1 MKNIKSQGNGE
12 QPAISR
18 RNFIQASSA
27 LIALPFVSSTA
38 TAQAS
43 AVTATECGKSRPDL
57 QHI

>member
-1 MKNIKSQGNGE
+1 MKEIKSQGNGE

-38 TAQAS
+38 TAQERVAT
-43 AVTATECGKSRPDL
+43 VTECGKSRPDM